1 MRDMFGRFIIAFSL
15 FQLCFYSAN
24 AQVDLTGY
32 INNYS
37 LLGETRPNPF
47 DETLWQ
53 NMTSQRFNFN
63 WRINNNFN
71 IYISSR
77 TNFSIGNSTILK
89 MIKATSTDDYNL
101 MKLSYSLVDK
111 DDKWLGVA
119 LDRLAL
125 RWAADDFEITL
136 GRQRINWGNTIL
148 WNPND
153 IFDSSPVINFT
164 YPEKMGCDAVRAT
177 FYHSEVATS
186 EIALS
191 ADRDGSP
198 TAALFHRNNFRKLD
212 YQFLGGVYKGHYLF
226 AGGGFTTELK
236 HVNIRFEGSYFR
248 DFRKV
253 GDKRDIVQIAMGID
267 KIFSNNLILQTEV
280 LYTNKPYDIS
290 DVLFSYVPKRQS
302 VRELTTSSWSFAG
315 QLYYPFSNL
324 FSINSLVAYFH
335 DQKAFLV
342 GAEMS
347 YQIFKNFEL
356 SLMVGAFDYTL
367 GQSYSMDGLAGTLH
381 LKYYF

>member
-1 MRDMFGRFIIAFSL
+1 MFGRFIIAFSL
-15 FQLCFYSAN
+15 FQLCFCCAY
-24 AQVDLTGY
+24 AQVNLTGY

-37 LLGETRPNPF
+37 LLGETRPDPF

-63 WRINNNFN
+63 WSINNNFD
-71 IYISSR
+71 IFISSR

-89 MIKATSTDDYNL
+89 IIKETSTDDDNL
-101 MKLSYSLVDK
+101 MKLSYSLIDK
-111 DDKWLGVA
+111 DDKWLGIA

-125 RWAADDFEITL
+125 RWATDDFEITL

-164 YPEKMGCDAVRAT
+164 YPEKMGCDAVRAR

-198 TAALFHRNNFRKLD
+198 TAALLHRNNFRKFD
-212 YQFLGGVYKGHYLF
+212 YQLLGGVYKGHYLF

-236 HVNIRFEGSYFR
+236 NINIRFEGSYFH
-248 DFRKV
+248 DYRKLS
-253 GDKRDIVQIAMGID
+253 DKPDVVQLSLGID
-267 KIFSNNLILQTEV
+267 KLFSNNLILQTEV

-290 DVLFSYVPKRQS
+290 DIVFSYLPVRRS
-302 VRELTTSSWSFAG
+302 VRELTTSRWSFAG
-315 QLYYPFSNL
+315 QIYYPFSKL
-324 FSINSLVAYFH
+324 CSINSLIAYFH
-335 DQKAFLV
+335 DQEAIYV
-342 GAEMS
+342 GAEMT
-347 YQIFKNFEL
+347 YHVFKNFDL
-356 SLMVGAFDYTL
+356 SLMINLFDYTL
-367 GQSYSMDGLAGTLH
+367 GQSYSMDGIVGALH